1 MTIGASHNHTCDCTE
16 VEVTWKIEK
25 ESCFKN
31 QVEKNDIYI
40 QYWRDRSFYRRM
52 TNFPAENI

>member
-31 QVEKNDIYI
+31 QVEKNDISI
-40 QYWRDRSFYRRM
+40 SSIGGTDLF
-52 TNFPAENI
+52 TAG